1 MELWGG
7 KRSLLSLLCSR
18 LSPFPSSLSRS
29 CCSSPFPAPF
39 PALDTLQPLRGSPRR
54 APIHPCSGV
63 SSPLDSPNIPHP
75 WLGTKLPRFPQRCQ
89 EKTASPIPSSPPFPP
104 PALPKSRNGLRGD
117 LQSHPIPTP
126 TSSTGP
132 GCSKPHPW
140 TLPGIQGQL
149 QLLWECCAREGHA
162 PWTNPG
168 GPSGSSGG
176 SRSVGA
182 APVPFPAGC
191 TCAGPVAVA
200 RSWCFQLEFHAL
212 GSIPGSG
219 VGSGIYSQ
227 ALESIPRVQS
237 LSTGSGVPSQDLGSL
252 PRVWGPFPGSGVHS
266 QGLGSL
272 PRIWGPFPGFGVHS
286 QGLGSIPQDLGSLPR
301 VWGPFPGFGVP
312 SQGLG
317 SIPQDLG
324 SLPRVWGPFPRIWG
338 LLPGSGVHSQD
349 LGSIPTSPQPPEL
362 FIPWEEAA
370 RASDSIVPIALSC
383 PCPSPSQ
390 DVSWP
395 QVRIPFR
402 IPLQIPFQIPL
413 WILLQ
418 IPLIPTEHSQI
429 PDPDPLAL
437 CPSRL
442 LLTLFHRPQPWLDL
456 SFPNSCLVGFL
467 GKHFPIL
474 PRDGWE

>member
-1 MELWGG
+1 MHRGLENRGVVEVGNALRGPGVQALATTDPCPPKSTWIGIPPG
-7 KRSLLSLLCSR
+7 LGAPNLPGSVPILHNSFHEGIVPNIR
-18 LSPFPSSLSRS
+18 LNLPWHSPRPFPHPISFFPGADPNSHLASTSHGALGREKVPPEPPLLQAEPLSQL
-29 CCSSPFPAPF
+29 PQP
-39 PALDTLQPLRGSPRR
+39 LLLLQPLPSSVPFPGHAPAPPGLSCREGPRR

-104 PALPKSRNGLRGD
+104 PALPKSRNGWGGD

-237 LSTGSGVPSQDLGSL
+237 LSTGSGVPFED
-252 PRVWGPFPGSGVHS
+252 
-266 QGLGSL
+266 
-272 PRIWGPFPGFGVHS
+272 
-286 QGLGSIPQDLGSLPR
+286 LGSIPQDLGSLPR
-301 VWGPFPGFGVP
+301 VWGPFPG
-312 SQGLG
+312 
-317 SIPQDLG
+317 
-324 SLPRVWGPFPRIWG
+324 
-338 LLPGSGVHSQD
+338 SGVHPYIPSAPGAVHSLGRGSQ
-349 LGSIPTSPQPPEL
+349 GQ
-362 FIPWEEAA
+362 
-370 RASDSIVPIALSC
+370 
-383 PCPSPSQ
+383 
-390 DVSWP
+390 
-395 QVRIPFR
+395 
-402 IPLQIPFQIPL
+402 
-413 WILLQ
+413 
-418 IPLIPTEHSQI
+418 
-429 PDPDPLAL
+429 
-437 CPSRL
+437 
-442 LLTLFHRPQPWLDL
+442 
-456 SFPNSCLVGFL
+456 
-467 GKHFPIL
+467 
-474 PRDGWE
+474 